1 MKSFFISLWLSWW
14 FTSEAARLRKTSE
27 TLCTFQ
33 EKKYHPGDS
42 WHPYL
47 EPHGLMFCIRC
58 TCSQTGS
65 INCVS
70 IKCPT
75 PPCENPVTETQQCC
89 PKCLEPKTPAGLR
102 AKQKS
107 CHHNG
112 VIYQAGEMF
121 TSNDLF
127 PLRRPNQCVLCSCS
141 NGNIFCGLKTCLT
154 LTCATPVSLPDTCC
168 QVCKDSADLAGNP
181 SYASSELIQPQL
193 NRGVR
198 HSQNQCFGAQAKG
211 KLVKTSHSTVSNT
224 PRGIN
229 LKSFMHKGAAGT
241 TMKIVLQE
249 KHKRACTYSGKTYS
263 HGEVWHPVLR
273 PHRILECILCTCK
286 DGIQECKKMACPS
299 EYPCEYPVKIEGK
312 CCKTCPELK
321 EEDNKTQCPLD
332 DINSL
337 LVYKDEST
345 YLNGMKKIAVEKEGT
360 EEIEVFIWKTGEG
373 SPQVTEVHKMQKKE
387 FAELPENFTLMTRI
401 NEDVWKMFVEKE
413 AKNKEFNSRMC
424 IEGNKEILA
433 FLLGQKLDRLCGS

>member
-1 MKSFFISLWLSWW
+1 
-14 FTSEAARLRKTSE
+14 
-27 TLCTFQ
+27 
-33 EKKYHPGDS
+33 
-42 WHPYL
+42 
-47 EPHGLMFCIRC
+47 MFCIRC

-168 QVCKDSADLAGNP
+168 QFTPWFNFISFIIIILYLV
-181 SYASSELIQPQL
+181 SSECI
-193 NRGVR
+193 
-198 HSQNQCFGAQAKG
+198 SQAKG

-312 CCKTCPELK
+312 CCKTCPGNGNL
-321 EEDNKTQCPLD
+321 TQLHRHNSWVQIKIID
-332 DINSL
+332 TKILQKAFYNYKHKHNSL
-337 LVYKDEST
+337 LFLFLFQLLQAQALST
-345 YLNGMKKIAVEKEGT
+345 SSRLQLTWMRLSGFFYLGPRSTSSARVLP
-360 EEIEVFIWKTGEG
+360 FG
-373 SPQVTEVHKMQKKE
+373 ST
-387 FAELPENFTLMTRI
+387 
-401 NEDVWKMFVEKE
+401 
-413 AKNKEFNSRMC
+413 SRSHRSPT
-424 IEGNKEILA
+424 K
-433 FLLGQKLDRLCGS
+433 

>member
-1 MKSFFISLWLSWW
+1 MQRVHDTCFALILGSSGVHTPLHSLSGIEPRTSAAMPLTLRHGVW
-14 FTSEAARLRKTSE
+14 FVYLTASSE

-58 TCSQTGS
+58 TCSQVCYNRG
-65 INCVS
+65 VS
-70 IKCPT
+70 HSFIKCPT

-89 PKCLEPKTPAGLR
+89 PKCLGLR

-168 QVCKDSADLAGNP
+168 QVCKDSL
-181 SYASSELIQPQL
+181 L
-193 NRGVR
+193 NFFFHPINCKR

-249 KHKRACTYSGKTYS
+249 KHKRGIYCIWLGKTYS

-312 CCKTCPELK
+312 CCKTCPGNGNLPVCPCPSFTPFVPSITTITETLSNNSYINELGQQ
-321 EEDNKTQCPLD
+321 D
-332 DINSL
+332 
-337 LVYKDEST
+337 
-345 YLNGMKKIAVEKEGT
+345 
-360 EEIEVFIWKTGEG
+360 
-373 SPQVTEVHKMQKKE
+373 TEV
-387 FAELPENFTLMTRI
+387 NCRI
-401 NEDVWKMFVEKE
+401 YFFKQLNLVLY
-413 AKNKEFNSRMC
+413 
-424 IEGNKEILA
+424 IEHYHNNI
-433 FLLGQKLDRLCGS
+433 